1 MAEDVNLKNQIKEE
15 ILELKEIDIAILEA
29 YNEMPKEFKES
40 IKFVDYYLF
49 HRKRLEERAY
59 RNEIQ
64 EELNSSQ
71 ESLEKPEEIIS
82 EEQLCKNCKK
92 EKKVWD
98 DKDYCS
104 KCRGL
109 FREEAQPKLAQI
121 KEILLKDPHFVKLTN
136 ETAAIAYV
144 KEKFAAEQNKNKFIT
159 LTSIA
164 KQAYQLKKINMGK

>member
-29 YNEMPKEFKES
+29 YNEMPKDFKEN
-40 IKFVDYYLF
+40 IKFTDYYLF
-49 HRKRLEERAY
+49 HRERLQKRAD
-59 RNEIQ
+59 RNELQ
-64 EELNSSQ
+64 EELNSLP
-71 ESLEKPEEIIS
+71 EPLEKPREIIP
-82 EEQLCKNCKK
+82 EEQLCKSCKK

-104 KCRGL
+104 KCRDL
-109 FREEAQPKLAQI
+109 FREEAQSKLVQI